1 MISRVP
7 RVVVLSLGGTIA
19 TASRGD
25 QGALPRVTP
34 NEILETL
41 PGIEDIARVSS
52 QPVRQVMSSALSMG
66 DLFDVVDA
74 SRSAIEQ
81 GADGIVIT
89 TGTDTLEEV
98 AFALDQLWALA
109 APLVVTGS
117 MRSADQPGADGAANL
132 ADAIVV
138 ASTPATV
145 GLGALVVMNAEVHAA
160 RFVQKTHTSNPAA
173 VRSPL
178 AGPIGVVQERKLRML
193 TAPTG
198 RPPSK
203 FHRPGRSTPVAL
215 IRCGLDDDGRLLG
228 AVMGLGYRGLVVEAL
243 GGGAVPPSWVD
254 PLDCLVHTIPV
265 ILSSRVPSGEVLH
278 ETYDAVGCEK
288 DLIARG
294 LIPSGLLDGT
304 KSRILLTLSLQADPS
319 LSEIRRIF
327 ENPYL

>member
-1 MISRVP
+1 MTSSVP
-7 RVVVLSLGGTIA
+7 GIAVLSLGGTIA
-19 TASRGD
+19 TSSSGD
-25 QGALPRVTP
+25 QDALPRVTP
-34 NEILETL
+34 DEILKTL

-52 QPVRQVMSSALSMG
+52 HPVRQVMSSALSID
-66 DLFDVVDA
+66 DLFDVVEA
-74 SRSAIEQ
+74 SRSAVEQ

-98 AFALDQLWALA
+98 AFALDQLWALD
-109 APLVVTGS
+109 APFVVTGS
-117 MRSADQPGADGAANL
+117 MRSADQPGADGPANL

-138 ASTPATV
+138 ASTQATV

-173 VRSPL
+173 IRSPMS
-178 AGPIGVVQERKLRML
+178 GPIGLVQEHKLRML
-193 TAPTG
+193 TVPTG
-198 RPPSK
+198 RPPNR
-203 FHRPGRSTPVAL
+203 FHRPSRPAPVAI

-228 AVMGLGYRGLVVEAL
+228 AVTGLGYRGIIVEAL
-243 GGGAVPPSWVD
+243 GAGAVPPSWID
-254 PLDCLVHTIPV
+254 PLDCLVRTIPI

-304 KSRILLTLSLQADPS
+304 KSRILLTLSLEADPS
-319 LSEIRRIF
+319 PAEVRRIF
-327 ENPYL
+327 ENPYI